1 MALSLRHVAT
11 LVAPV
16 ALAGERLLPVLP
28 ALEPLLPAAGL
39 RRGSV
44 VAVAGSASLALAM
57 VAAATAEGSWGAAV
71 GMPTLGPVAAAE
83 LGIVLDRFPLVP
95 RTEAGGPGGWPAVVA
110 ALLDALDVVVARPDR
125 SVRPDDARR
134 LAARARERGSVLVVV
149 GGATEGAAGRAA
161 GGAAWPA
168 ADVRL
173 TVARAEWVG
182 LGGGWGRLRGRRL
195 EVVAGGRG
203 SAARERR
210 VALWLHHPDGVVAP
224 AEPVPAVA
232 RPAGV
237 EERPA

>member
-1 MALSLRHVAT
+1 MALPLRDVAT

-28 ALEPLLPAAGL
+28 ALQPLLPVGGL

-44 VAVAGSASLALAM
+44 VAVAGSASLALAV
-57 VAAATAEGSWGAAV
+57 VAAASAEGSWGAAV

-83 LGIVLDRFPLVP
+83 LGIALDRFPLVP
-95 RTEAGGPGGWPAVVA
+95 STAAGGPGEWAAVVA
-110 ALLDALDVVVARPDR
+110 ALLDALDVVVARPGR
-125 SVRPDDARR
+125 SVRPTDARR
-134 LAARARERGSVLVVV
+134 LAARARERGSVLVAV
-149 GGATEGAAGRAA
+149 GGSAGEAV
-161 GGAAWPA
+161 WPA

-210 VALWLHHPDGVVAP
+210 VALWLPHPNGGVAP
-224 AEPVPAVA
+224 AEPVLAVA
-232 RPAGV
+232 GEPV

>member
-1 MALSLRHVAT
+1 MALPLRDVAT

-28 ALEPLLPAAGL
+28 ALRPLLPGAGL

-44 VAVAGSASLALAM
+44 VAVAGSASLALAV
-57 VAAATAEGSWGAAV
+57 VAAASAEGSWGAAV
-71 GMPTLGPVAAAE
+71 GVPALGPVAAAE
-83 LGIVLDRFPLVP
+83 LGIVLERFPLVP
-95 RTEAGGPGGWPAVVA
+95 TTGTDGPGGWAAVVA

-125 SVRPDDARR
+125 SVRPSDARR
-134 LAARARERGSVLVVV
+134 LAARARERGSVLVAV
-149 GGATEGAAGRAA
+149 GGAL
-161 GGAAWPA
+161 WPA

-210 VALWLHHPDGVVAP
+210 VALWLPHPDGGVAP
-224 AEPVPAVA
+224 AEPVLAVA
-232 RPAGV
+232 GEPV